1 MPRTG
6 ARSAVLLG
14 AVVGLA
20 ALGAGTARAQQ
31 PGPARRWELR
41 GPQFDFSPDGVW
53 RRKARGV
60 ARERAAAI
68 ARGDFAALNAPRRLA
83 GPALSGLAVT
93 GTLTVPAV
101 LLRYADTPAGLRDPS
116 EYTQTLFGSV
126 PPNGRPYTVRTLYEE
141 MSNGVFSVQGNAV
154 GWVTLDSNEAW
165 YVGPATGCPS
175 PYGTCNGVWSSD
187 ALAALRAGLR
197 EAVAKADALLNFGL
211 YDNDGPDG
219 NPNSGDDDGYVD
231 LVIFIQPM
239 KDGACASADNN
250 HVWAHRSSVFPVA
263 TADSRTG
270 GGLISVRDYTIQ
282 SGVGGATAC
291 NDTLM
296 MPIGTASH
304 ETGHGLGL
312 PDFYDTN
319 SNDGDDSE
327 GIGGWGLMG
336 SGNYYSPLSPSSF
349 EALSRSLLGWVT
361 VRRLQNTGTVSFG
374 PSALGDTVFLIRPTG
389 QNPRG
394 EYFLLENR
402 QRVLTDS
409 ARIRSAG
416 PGLLVWHVDSLQ
428 YYARYGDN
436 DINSGATHGLVLVEA
451 DGFNNLLTSVP
462 TWGGSAPGVRN
473 RGDGGDPFPG
483 TSVVTSLVPDP
494 VNKGWLNSGV
504 APGFQL
510 DSITQLAANG
520 SMSLRV
526 VFGSTLTVA
535 AADTVAKVRVRGQL
549 AGRFRQFLLE
559 GDTATVEIDTLQTN
573 VPGTTQ
579 YRFVNWSDGGART
592 HLVAVGTRDT
602 TITAV
607 LTRRYDV
614 RWTVTGPGTV
624 SATPSVAAAGSW
636 VADGDSVV
644 LVARPD
650 PNAIF
655 MGWTGDVITSELRIA
670 PLAVRPYNFT
680 ATFSAA
686 PVDSVVHHLL
696 VGTGLLTPQVEA
708 LDYLGNR
715 NGRFDLGD
723 FVAWLDQSGT
733 GVSAELMA
741 RVFARV
747 RQ

>member
-6 ARSAVLLG
+6 ARLAVLLG

-31 PGPARRWELR
+31 PGLARRWELR

-60 ARERAAAI
+60 AQARAAAI

-116 EYTQTLFGSV
+116 EYTETLFGSV

-141 MSNGVFSVQGNAV
+141 MSNGLFSMQGDAV
-154 GWVTLDSNEAW
+154 GWVTLDSDESQ
-165 YVGPATGCPS
+165 YTGPATGCPS
-175 PYGTCNGVWSSD
+175 QFGTCNGVWSTE
-187 ALAALRAGLR
+187 AFAALRAGLR
-197 EAVAKADALLNFGL
+197 EAVGKADALVDFGQ

-219 NPNSGDDDGYVD
+219 NPNSGDDDGSVD

-239 KDGACASADNN
+239 MDGACASSTNN
-250 HVWAHRSSVFPVA
+250 HVWAHRSSLGGVP
-263 TADSRTG
+263 TGDPRTG
-270 GGLISVRDYTIQ
+270 GGVIRVGDYTIQ
-282 SGVGGATAC
+282 SGVGGAVAC
-291 NDTLM
+291 DDTQM
-296 MPIGTASH
+296 MPIGTAAH

-361 VRRLQNTGTVSFG
+361 VRRLQTSGTYSFG
-374 PSALGDTVFLIRPTG
+374 PSALGDTVFLFRPTG
-389 QNPRG
+389 SNPRG

-402 QRVLTDS
+402 QGVLTDS

-428 YYARYGDN
+428 YYTRYGSN
-436 DINSGATHGLVLVEA
+436 DINSGVTHGLVLVEA
-451 DGFNNLLTSVP
+451 HGAPYHLLSSTS
-462 TWGGSAPGVRN
+462 GVRN

-483 TSVVTSLVPDP
+483 TSGVTSLVPGP
-494 VNKGWLNSGV
+494 ANKGWLNSGL
-504 APGFQL
+504 APRFQL
-510 DSITQLAANG
+510 DSITQLAVKG
-520 SMSLRV
+520 PMSFRV
-526 VFGSTLTVA
+526 AFGSNLTVA

-559 GDTATVEIDTLQTN
+559 GDTATVTIDTLQAN
-573 VPGTTQ
+573 AAGTIQ
-579 YRFVNWSDGGART
+579 YRFVGWSDGGARE
-592 HLVAVGTRDT
+592 HLVTVGSSDL
-602 TITAV
+602 TITAAV
-607 LTRRYDV
+607 TRRYDV

-644 LVARPD
+644 LVARPN

-655 MGWTGDVITSELRIA
+655 MGWTGDVITSEPRIA
-670 PLAVRPYNFT
+670 PLAVQPYNLT

-686 PVDSVVHHLL
+686 SVDSVVHHLL
-696 VGTGLLTPQVEA
+696 IGTGLLTPQVQA

-733 GVSAELMA
+733 AVSAELMA
-741 RVFARV
+741 RIFARV
-747 RQ
+747 RL

>member
-1 MPRTG
+1 L
-6 ARSAVLLG
+6 AVLLG

-31 PGPARRWELR
+31 PWLARRWELR
-41 GPQFDFSPDGVW
+41 GPQFDFAPDGVW

-60 ARERAAAI
+60 AQARAAAI
-68 ARGDFAALNAPRRLA
+68 ARGDFAALNSASRLA
-83 GPALSGLAVT
+83 GPALSGLAVS
-93 GTLTVPAV
+93 GTLKVPAI
-101 LLRYADTPAGLRDPS
+101 LLRYLDTPAGLRDSS
-116 EYTQTLFGSV
+116 EYTQTLFGSA

-141 MSNGVFSVQGNAV
+141 MSNGLFSLQGNAV
-154 GWVTLDSNEAW
+154 GWVTLDSNESQ

-175 PYGTCNGVWSSD
+175 QFGPCNGVWST
-187 ALAALRAGLR
+187 AAFAALRAGLQ
-197 EAVAKADALLNFGL
+197 EAVVKADALVNFGQ

-219 NPNSGDDDGYVD
+219 VPNSGDDDGYVD

-239 KDGACASADNN
+239 KDGACASATNN
-250 HVWAHRSSVFPVA
+250 HVWAHRSSLGGVA
-263 TADSRTG
+263 TADPRTG
-270 GGLISVRDYTIQ
+270 GGVIRVGDYTIQ
-282 SGVGGATAC
+282 SGVGGAGAC
-291 NDTLM
+291 DSTQM

-319 SNDGDDSE
+319 ASDSDDSE

-349 EALSRSLLGWVT
+349 EALSRNLLGWVT
-361 VRRLQNTGTVSFG
+361 VRRLQTSGTYSFG

-389 QNPRG
+389 SNPRG
-394 EYFLLENR
+394 EYFLIENR
-402 QRVLTDS
+402 QGVLTDS

-428 YYARYGDN
+428 YYTRFGYN
-436 DINSGATHGLVLVEA
+436 DINSGVTHGLVLVEA
-451 DGFNNLLTSVP
+451 HGAPYNLLSSTS
-462 TWGGSAPGVRN
+462 GVQN

-483 TSVVTSLVPDP
+483 TSGVTALVPDP

-510 DSITQLAANG
+510 ASITQLAVKG
-520 SMSLRV
+520 PMSFRV
-526 VFGSTLTVA
+526 AFGGNLTVA
-535 AADTVAKVRVRGQL
+535 AADTVAKVLVRGQL
-549 AGRFRQFLLE
+549 AGRFRQFLIE
-559 GDTATVEIDTLQTN
+559 GDTATITIDTVQTN
-573 VPGTTQ
+573 VVGTIQ
-579 YRFVNWSDGGART
+579 YRFVGWSDGGART
-592 HLVAVGTRDT
+592 HQVTVGSRDT
-602 TITAV
+602 TITAGV
-607 LTRRYDV
+607 TRRYDV

-624 SATPSVAAAGSW
+624 SATPAIAATGSW
-636 VADGDSVV
+636 VAGGDSVV
-644 LVARPD
+644 LVAAPN

-655 MGWTGDVITSELRIA
+655 MGWTGDAITSERRIA
-670 PLAVRPYNFT
+670 PLAVRSYDLT

-686 PVDSVVHHLL
+686 TVDSVVHHLL
-696 VGTGLLTPQVEA
+696 VGTGLLTSQVEA
-708 LDYLGNR
+708 LDFLGNR

-733 GVSAELMA
+733 AVSAELMA
-741 RVFARV
+741 RIFARV